1 MAHFPGL
8 CNSTHTMTETV
19 IKRAPSMV
27 VGELYT
33 LRLKDDLPETKPFS
47 VYVDIGCFMGNE
59 KNYRSVTLPP

>member
-8 CNSTHTMTETV
+8 CNSTHTMTEMV

-33 LRLKDDLPETKPFS
+33 LRLKDDLPAVVKGDPEAAGKITAK
-47 VYVDIGCFMGNE
+47 
-59 KNYRSVTLPP
+59 